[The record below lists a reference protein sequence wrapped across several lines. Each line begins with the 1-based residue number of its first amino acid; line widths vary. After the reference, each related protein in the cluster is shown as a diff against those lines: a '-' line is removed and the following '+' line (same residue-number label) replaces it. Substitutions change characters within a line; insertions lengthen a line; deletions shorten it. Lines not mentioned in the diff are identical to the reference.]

1 MDVVTNWSV
10 ITEAIKFVRQK
21 TEEELS
27 TPTTKD
33 KETRMNDYNMLIAY
47 DHANTLGPPPRLAT
61 ELKNPSI
68 RAHFLHFVDT
78 NIIKGDPIFD
88 ILEDKR
94 IIRDSFL
101 TDIANK
107 TEPLLKS
114 IIEPIARIN
123 LTLRLWVGCI
133 EAAKI
138 IRETEMDFKDE
149 NVYEKKI
156 TPEDREKY
164 CAEIVTPKSLADP
177 IYLAGAEGAPIF
189 RKVIRHQE
197 ICSDG
202 LTDDCV
208 LMKYLKPY
216 LGSRE

>member
-1 MDVVTNWSV
+1 MVTNGTV

-61 ELKNPSI
+61 ELKDPSI

-78 NIIKGDPIFD
+78 NIIKGEPIFD

-138 IRETEMDFKDE
+138 IRETEMDFKDG
-149 NVYEKKI
+149 NVYERKI
-156 TPEDREKY
+156 TPKIVEKY
-164 CAEIVTPKSLADP
+164 CAEIVTPKS
-177 IYLAGAEGAPIF
+177 
-189 RKVIRHQE
+189 
-197 ICSDG
+197 
-202 LTDDCV
+202 
-208 LMKYLKPY
+208 
-216 LGSRE
+216 

>member
-1 MDVVTNWSV
+1 MDVVTNGAV

-61 ELKNPSI
+61 ELKDPSI

-78 NIIKGDPIFD
+78 NIIKGEPIFD

-123 LTLRLWVGCI
+123 L
-133 EAAKI
+133 
-138 IRETEMDFKDE
+138 
-149 NVYEKKI
+149 
-156 TPEDREKY
+156 
-164 CAEIVTPKSLADP
+164 
-177 IYLAGAEGAPIF
+177 IF
-189 RKVIRHQE
+189 F
-197 ICSDG
+197 
-202 LTDDCV
+202 T
-208 LMKYLKPY
+208 
-216 LGSRE
+216 